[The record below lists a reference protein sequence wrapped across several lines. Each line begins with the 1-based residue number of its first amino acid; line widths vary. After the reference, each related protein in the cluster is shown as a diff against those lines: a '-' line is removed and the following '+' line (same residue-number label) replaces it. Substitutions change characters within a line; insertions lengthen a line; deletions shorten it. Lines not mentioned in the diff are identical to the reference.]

1 MQIKICTQL
10 THYTYK
16 LRNILYITIHTR
28 HLSTYICTSL
38 LLVSPVSLLEVV
50 HDCHDADVG
59 TDHAGQEA
67 DGEDDHVL
75 DAAVD
80 EGGAGVLGPVRRGVY
95 EGRGHEGERG
105 HLDRAQEGDQ
115 QVQPG
120 HRGGHPHCNRGLGLN
135 S

>member
-1 MQIKICTQL
+1 M
-10 THYTYK
+10 
-16 LRNILYITIHTR
+16 YITIHTR
-28 HLSTYICTSL
+28 HLSTYIWTW

-50 HDCHDADVG
+50 HDGHDADVG
-59 TDHAGQEA
+59 ADHTGQEA
-67 DGEDDHVL
+67 DGEHDHVL

-80 EGGAGVLGPVRRGVY
+80 EGGAGVLAPVRRGVY

-120 HRGGHPHCNRGLGLN
+120 HRRGHPHCNRRLGLN